1 MRVER
6 MRASQ
11 EVGFVALG
19 ILIGVVAVFAVQAG
33 SKADVR
39 ARSPEL
45 WIDPIC
51 PASASD
57 PIAEE
62 LARCRNLPREKADD
76 PFCRK
81 LWAAQ
86 HRKFLGPGKAPESAD
101 RLLDLFPAVPKAPE
115 PGAGSRAPALKS
127 E

>member
-1 MRVER
+1 MRLDR
-6 MRASQ
+6 MTAPQ
-11 EVGFVALG
+11 DVGFLALG

-33 SKADVR
+33 SEPDVR
-39 ARSPEL
+39 ARSPAF
-45 WIDPIC
+45 WAGPIC

-62 LARCRNLPREKADD
+62 LARCRNLPPEKAND

-86 HRKFLGPGKAPESAD
+86 RRKFLGPSKAPEGED
-101 RLLDLFPAVPKAPE
+101 RLLDLFPTVPSTQE
-115 PGAGSRAPALKS
+115 PSAGHRAPAQRS

>member
-6 MRASQ
+6 MRAPQ

-33 SKADVR
+33 SEADVR
-39 ARSPEL
+39 RRAPAFWSGQLSPT
-45 WIDPIC
+45 
-51 PASASD
+51 AASD

-86 HRKFLGPGKAPESAD
+86 RRKFLGPSKPAEGED
-101 RLLDLFPAVPKAPE
+101 RMLDLFPTVPTAQQPVAAP
-115 PGAGSRAPALKS
+115 RAPAQKS

>member
-1 MRVER
+1 
-6 MRASQ
+6 MRAPQ

-33 SKADVR
+33 SEADVR

-45 WIDPIC
+45 WTNPVC
-51 PASASD
+51 SASASD
-57 PIAEE
+57 PIEGE

-81 LWAAQ
+81 LWETQ
-86 HRKFLGPGKAPESAD
+86 RRKFLEPRKASEVEGTP
-101 RLLDLFPAVPKAPE
+101 LDLFPTVPKAQE
-115 PGAGSRAPALKS
+115 PATGPRAPAQKS

>member
-1 MRVER
+1 MRLER
-6 MRASQ
+6 MTAPQ
-11 EVGFVALG
+11 DVGFVALG

-33 SKADVR
+33 AEPDVR
-39 ARSPEL
+39 ARSPAF
-45 WIDPIC
+45 WAGPIC
-51 PASASD
+51 PASATD

-62 LARCRNLPREKADD
+62 LARCRQLPLEKADD

-86 HRKFLGPGKAPESAD
+86 RRKFLGPSKAPESED
-101 RLLDLFPAVPKAPE
+101 RLLDLFPTVPGTRE
-115 PGAGSRAPALKS
+115 PAAGPRAPAQKS